1 MKVKNFIIVS
11 LVVFAVVFGTTAAA
25 YALSAPAPR
34 VSPVATVSVD
44 AGEVWIQK
52 NGSGD
57 WLPAGTDVSVA
68 SGDRVKTGVKSRA
81 HLDFFS
87 GSAARLDENTE
98 VLVREAAIDEAN
110 GADQKVDLELI
121 TGRLWS
127 RILKFLDQDSSYSV
141 ETSDVVATVR
151 GTAFVIDATDPTT
164 SVVRVVENSV
174 QVALPNASG
183 NGELIDAGEEAAVLH
198 ATSTAFGARRILK
211 RKTESRILNSEWY
224 QDNKKLDDELQSRIA
239 ARVAKNFKDLA
250 GQLPGSPLYGLK
262 ILGEKLRLSLASSGA
277 ARRELALRFA
287 DRRFAEIATMAV
299 SGRKDVALR
308 YVVDLDRRYLKLLAE
323 IKDNRLADGEKNDL
337 CKKLRGR
344 FLEQDLAVRD
354 GRFVDLEGVFDRL
367 PDPAGDVSA
376 LPRTLRDALC
386 LKTNDLRLPAGLPE
400 VVPVGVGES
409 AGTSTNVVGSNQNAN
424 SPIAPARNVNSPINL
439 PVNVNVNTN
448 ANSPSVATPVS
459 LAVTGLRTLLYVP
472 DMQQLAA
479 TLKMSDG
486 TSKNIT
492 DLAVWSSSNSSV
504 LTVQNGL
511 VSTVAIG
518 SAAVSAAYGGLTGN
532 FSLRVLGPQPASSP
546 TAQTLSVVC
555 SPNVLTRSTN
565 VPTSNC
571 TATVHYSDN
580 STKDATYTAV
590 YSATLGTMSRNIFTV
605 TGGPGVAVVS
615 ASYADPTGTVSGK
628 ASITIN

>member
-11 LVVFAVVFGTTAAA
+11 LVVFAVIFGTAAAA

-44 AGEVWIQK
+44 SGEVWIQK

-68 SGDRVKTGVKSRA
+68 SGDRVKTGAKSRA

-98 VLVREAAIDEAN
+98 VLVREAAIDEAD
-110 GADQKVDLELI
+110 GANQKVDLELI

-174 QVALPNASG
+174 QVALLNASG
-183 NGELIDAGEEAAVLH
+183 NGELIDAGEEAAVLRS
-198 ATSTAFGARRILK
+198 TSTAFGARRILK
-211 RKTESRILNSEWY
+211 RKIENRILNSEWY
-224 QDNKKLDDELQSRIA
+224 QNNKKLDDELQSRIA

-287 DRRFAEIATMAV
+287 DRRFAEIATLAV
-299 SGRKDVALR
+299 SGRKDVVLR

-354 GRFVDLEGVFDRL
+354 GKLADLEGVFDRL
-367 PDPAGDVSA
+367 PDPAGDVRA
-376 LPRTLRDALC
+376 LPRTLRDTLC
-386 LKTNDLRLPAGLPE
+386 LKVNDLRLPAGLPE

-409 AGTSTNVVGSNQNAN
+409 AGTSTNAVGSNQNAN
-424 SPIAPARNVNSPINL
+424 SPIAPAGNVNSPIKP

-448 ANSPSVATPVS
+448 VNSPSVATPVS
-459 LAVTGLRTLLYVP
+459 LSVTGLRTLLYVP
-472 DMQQLAA
+472 DMEQLAA

-492 DLAVWSSSNSSV
+492 DLAAWSSSNSSV

-532 FSLRVLGPQPASSP
+532 FSLRVLGPQPAGSP

-571 TATVHYSDN
+571 TATVRYSDN